1 MYGALRVGYLKKIDV
16 VTSLILTVI
25 CTNIITY
32 FQVSLIDRGL
42 VSVRPMLVLTVLDI
56 IISIIW
62 TFVSAWAYSKLY
74 QPRKMLIV

>member
-1 MYGALRVGYLKKIDV
+1 M
-16 VTSLILTVI
+16 
-25 CTNIITY
+25 
-32 FQVSLIDRGL
+32 IDRGL

-74 QPRKMLIV
+74 QPRKMLIVYGDQDPEDFMRKMMKRRDKFSIREKSI